1 MGCRQLPAP
10 RALSATDIVVPVH
23 RWTDEVV
30 ASAYLPSLDPAPR
43 LSKPDIGPEPAPR
56 AASAG

>member
-1 MGCRQLPAP
+1 M
-10 RALSATDIVVPVH
+10 SATDIVVPVH